1 MSERVN
7 AAVTSPQIEDSVEET
22 AGTEILFGRYM
33 RPDRQEYPCQ
43 VGEID
48 ASKIE
53 VIAKHEVEFGEHIV
67 AYLDQIGRIEGV
79 VSQRHEGGFTISLSL
94 SGTRLERFQKR
105 LEWLNNRD
113 ENGESDQRRH
123 ARYQPSESESQLILP
138 DGRNYP
144 CEILDISVSGSS
156 VKVGVIPSIGTYVM
170 LGKMRGRVTRI
181 HAEGIGIEF
190 LKVLD
195 TQGLKT
201 SFSF

>member
-1 MSERVN
+1 MN
-7 AAVTSPQIEDSVEET
+7 AAVTSPQIEDRAEESS
-22 AGTEILFGRYM
+22 GTEILFGRYM

-43 VGEID
+43 VGSID
-48 ASKIE
+48 ATKIE

-105 LEWLNNRD
+105 LEWLHNRD
-113 ENGESDQRRH
+113 ESDGADQRRH
-123 ARYQPSESESQLILP
+123 ARYHPSDSASQLILP
-138 DGRNYP
+138 DGRTYP

-195 TQGLKT
+195 TQGLKS

>member
-1 MSERVN
+1 MNV
-7 AAVTSPQIEDSVEET
+7 AVTNPET
-22 AGTEILFGRYM
+22 DTGTEQSAGTEVLFGRYM
-33 RPDRQEYPCQ
+33 RPDQQEYPCQ
-43 VGEID
+43 VGTID
-48 ASKIE
+48 ISKIE
-53 VIAKHEVEFGEHIV
+53 VIATHEVEFGEHIV
-67 AYLDQIGRIEGV
+67 AYLDQVGRIEGL
-79 VSQRHEGGFTISLSL
+79 VSARHEGGFTISLAL

-113 ENGESDQRRH
+113 DSDEAEQRRH
-123 ARYQPSESESQLILP
+123 ARYQPSESASQLILP

-156 VKVGVIPSIGTYVM
+156 VKVDVIPSIGTYVM

-181 HAEGIGIEF
+181 HPEGIGIEF
-190 LKVLD
+190 LKMLD

>member
-1 MSERVN
+1 M
-7 AAVTSPQIEDSVEET
+7 TSPQIEDSAEET
-22 AGTEILFGRYM
+22 SGTEILFGRYM
-33 RPDRQEYPCQ
+33 RPDHQEYPCQ
-43 VGEID
+43 VGSID

-79 VSQRHEGGFTISLSL
+79 VSQRQEGGFTISLSL

-105 LEWLNNRD
+105 LEWLHNRD
-113 ENGESDQRRH
+113 ESDGADQRRH
-123 ARYQPSESESQLILP
+123 ARYHPSDSASQLILP

-170 LGKMRGRVTRI
+170 LGKMRGRVTRV

>member
-1 MSERVN
+1 MN
-7 AAVTSPQIEDSVEET
+7 AAVTSPQIEDRAEESS
-22 AGTEILFGRYM
+22 GTEILFGRYM

-43 VGEID
+43 VGSID
-48 ASKIE
+48 ATKIE

-105 LEWLNNRD
+105 LEWLHNRD
-113 ENGESDQRRH
+113 ESDGADQRRH
-123 ARYQPSESESQLILP
+123 ARYHPSDSASQLILP
-138 DGRNYP
+138 DGRTYP

-156 VKVGVIPSIGTYVM
+156 VKVRVIPSIGTYVM

-195 TQGLKT
+195 TQGLKS